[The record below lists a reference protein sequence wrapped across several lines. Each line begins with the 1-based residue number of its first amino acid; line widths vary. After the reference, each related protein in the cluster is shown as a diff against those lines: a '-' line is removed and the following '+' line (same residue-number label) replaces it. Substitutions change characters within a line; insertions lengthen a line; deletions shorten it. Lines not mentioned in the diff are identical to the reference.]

1 MTSINR
7 LTNKPS
13 LEDNDLIPIWDA
25 EAGRTR
31 NITSETLRKYVNPEG
46 VVSGT
51 YSDGVLKLVRLDGTE
66 IEVSGFATNSTDLQD
81 MPQSLEAGKI
91 LKVNPN
97 GDGYILV
104 SEPSIGGEI
113 NVFNENIF
121 VSSVDGIDADGIQFE
136 APVNGVSQLRGV
148 GQPEQIGELHA
159 LYTYDPETKKMTDT
173 GVKAF
178 DGTITTSAG
187 STIIG
192 AHKISSV
199 GQNVA
204 FRNESYGN
212 NYVPPWSQITTDGDA
227 DPMRISFTSQIKD
240 VVRNADTSVDI
251 TNPEW
256 YIQDAGVDEVV
267 FGVEITY
274 VNQPINEVVLYGY
287 ENTNEVF
294 KAKLG
299 DLSVGVNRIMFED
312 PVFIKDLSAIQ
323 ISISSELGDV
333 IVKGNAQDIPA
344 YKAIV
349 RDYEELKLITNDDAS
364 FPIEQLSNVNLLNP
378 QDGQTLVYDGEEFSN
393 ADINVDFYQVGDGGS
408 AVVSTRKAAFP
419 NASVFIGNDGRAVI
433 DTGSGVQDNKGGEA
447 QDVITFTFNNCT
459 VTEQAIPGRTA
470 RNAVITPDADPTP
483 AQYLAYLR
491 PSTRMPT
498 STGTTA
504 ATVSKH
510 VIWPDVVQ
518 IDSGKGFEFDATN
531 KEFSSTLPEG
541 AHVMLALSAGV
552 HEIAINGGIVEM
564 FCTRKD
570 DLGDEYPLEDIDG
583 SPVAIAFQYKAGSS
597 LPDLREPLA
606 SAFIVDAASLTNVR
620 VFLLQNVVDEASVSS
635 QDEFPTGIMLQQIE
649 GDSCTGEARQQ
660 FELDTGVRF
669 NVEPVDYTKPIY
681 DVSFYQSTVPE
692 SSAEYIGFHRFNDNF
707 ILQALQ
713 PVEIFRNPPIDVW
726 FQNKE
731 GSQSDYVAGQ
741 VINSE
746 YTVPLRGKSVTATMY
761 IAAGLGTGKIY
772 VISWNGIPD
781 EYGDTIYT
789 GRFAGGL
796 PQWNTGWTLVAS
808 EDVNTIYDG
817 GLQFVVPAD
826 SNNIAVL
833 VSPTDISPSQ
843 ASVIR
848 TMQISADV
856 PFVTHYLKNL
866 ENSASEHLRFY
877 DLYANLEQAT
887 PAKFDMYYPIS
898 DSLAPMPCGIQN
910 NGGLN
915 ITIDPTVNKATNPLA
930 KGGEG
935 AIEFQNSGFIEVR
948 TWVRFECDLPAGQ
961 SGTVTFQWNNIDE
974 NDALTPIAA
983 SVTTIQATGGAPIQW
998 IELKTF
1004 SEFVSPGGRIGIN
1017 AIGSVAG
1024 IGRITSSSALN
1035 PMIRTK
1041 IDLKEQVSVD
1051 LLPQLGDSM
1060 RASYVTQD
1068 ANPLKQTLQAND
1080 APETLI
1086 LNTLDLPSSHLTVD
1100 LGAGVFTFIEDEDV
1114 MATISA
1120 QVIREVGGSGLVN
1133 WVMFVETSIDN
1144 GATWVPLPGSA
1155 RRVSF
1160 TSQEANEHRFVDFT
1174 APVTATAGTKFRF
1187 RHTTNDATKQVSVVS
1202 EPALNGA
1209 PTSAGLIVGFYSVI

>member
-1 MTSINR
+1 MVAINR
-7 LTNKPS
+7 LNRVDT
-13 LEDNDLIPIWDA
+13 LDGNDTIPIWDA
-25 EAGRTR
+25 SSGRTR
-31 NITSETLRKYVNPEG
+31 GVTAESLRKYTSPEG

-51 YSDGVLKLVRLDGTE
+51 YADGVLRLKRVDGAE
-66 IEVSGFATNSTDLQD
+66 VEVSGFVTHSTDLQD
-81 MPQSLEAGKI
+81 MPQTLEPDKI
-91 LKVNPN
+91 LKVNPS

-113 NVFNENIF
+113 DVFNENIF
-121 VSSVDGIDADGIQFE
+121 VASVGGIDADGIQFT
-136 APVNGVSQLRGV
+136 APLNGVSQLRGV
-148 GQPEQIGELHA
+148 GQPQSVGVENS
-159 LYTYDPETKKMTDT
+159 LYNYNPATKKLEPTELK
-173 GVKAF
+173 VI
-178 DGTITTSAG
+178 DGTLITSAG
-187 STIIG
+187 SVV
-192 AHKISSV
+192 V
-199 GQNVA
+199 GSYKMSAAAQSMIMKNVVESLEFSPVWQQVTESGQQPPKA
-204 FRNESYGN
+204 FR
-212 NYVPPWSQITTDGDA
+212 
-227 DPMRISFTSQIKD
+227 FTSEIQD
-240 VVRNADTSVDI
+240 VVRESSVAQDVV
-251 TNPEW
+251 NPEW
-256 YIQDAGVDEVV
+256 YLTDQSSNEILFGIELTNVVSPIGGVTLHAYEDNTEVFRQEIGNLSGGLNRITFSEPMVLSSQQSGIQITLNSDAGNVV
-267 FGVEITY
+267 
-274 VNQPINEVVLYGY
+274 
-287 ENTNEVF
+287 
-294 KAKLG
+294 A
-299 DLSVGVNRIMFED
+299 
-312 PVFIKDLSAIQ
+312 
-323 ISISSELGDV
+323 
-333 IVKGNAQDIPA
+333 KGNDSLGRPA
-344 YKAIV
+344 YKAIIRTFDEDPIV
-349 RDYEELKLITNDDAS
+349 TESTEE
-364 FPIEQLSNVNLLNP
+364 QV
-378 QDGQTLVYDGEEFSN
+378 G
-393 ADINVDFYQVGDGGS
+393 FYQDDDS
-408 AVVSTRKAAFP
+408 QTPVVSSNKVAFP
-419 NASVFIGNDGRAVI
+419 NSSVFVGQDGRAVI
-433 DTGSGVQDNKGGEA
+433 DTAFGVDDDKGA
-447 QDVITFTFNNCT
+447 QIQDVIELEFNNCT
-459 VTEQAIPGRTA
+459 VTQQAIPGRS
-470 RNAVITPDADPTP
+470 AVRAVVTTDADPTP

-491 PSTRMPT
+491 PSTRLPT

-541 AHVMLALSAGV
+541 THVMLALSAGV
-552 HEIAINGGIVEM
+552 HELAISGGIVEM

-570 DLGDEYPLEDIDG
+570 ELGDEYPLEDIDG

-606 SAFIVDAASLTNVR
+606 SAFIVDAASLTSVR

-731 GSQSDYVAGQ
+731 GSQSDYVAGP

-796 PQWNTGWTLVAS
+796 PQWNTGWTLVVS

-833 VSPTDISPSQ
+833 VSPTDLSPSQ

-848 TMQISADV
+848 TLQISADA

-898 DSLAPMPCGIQN
+898 DSLVPMPCGIQN

-1004 SEFVSPGGRIGIN
+1004 SEFVSPGSRIGIN

-1024 IGRITSSSALN
+1024 IGRITSNSALN

-1068 ANPLKQTLQAND
+1068 SNPLKQTLQAND
-1080 APETLI
+1080 TPETLI
-1086 LNTLDLPSSHLTVD
+1086 LNTLDLSSAHLTVD
-1100 LGAGVFTFIEDEDV
+1100 LPTGVFTLLEDEDV

-1120 QVIREVGGSGLVN
+1120 QVIRETGGAGLVN
-1133 WVMFVETSIDN
+1133 WVMFVETSVDN
-1144 GATWVPLPGSA
+1144 GSTWVPLPGSA

-1160 TSQEANEHRFVDFT
+1160 ASQEANEHRFVDFT
-1174 APVTATAGTKFRF
+1174 APVAATAGTKFRF
-1187 RHTTNDATKQVSVVS
+1187 RHATNDASKQVSVVS

-1209 PTSAGLIVGFYSVI
+1209 PTSAGLIVGFYSVV